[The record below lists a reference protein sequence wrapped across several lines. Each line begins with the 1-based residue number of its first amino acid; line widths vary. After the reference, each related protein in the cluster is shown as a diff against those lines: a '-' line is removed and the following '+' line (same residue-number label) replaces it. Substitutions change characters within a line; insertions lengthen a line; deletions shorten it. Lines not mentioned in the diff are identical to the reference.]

1 MKKVLIIIEIEKD
14 LNHRGQDHNKN
25 LKIKKVNFQTQTFLK
40 IRFIF
45 QLQYFLIIKLLIINS
60 FL

>member
-25 LKIKKVNFQTQTFLK
+25 LKIKKVNFQT
-40 IRFIF
+40 
-45 QLQYFLIIKLLIINS
+45 
-60 FL
+60 